1 MPFNIGH
8 PTIPLTLNFP
18 IVKDF
23 CSNPSR
29 PRVSEEAVPA
39 KAMPQGSDCR
49 CPLAQ
54 RHDLWEHPVEA
65 LQHHPNA
72 SAPFAAKPLIQSK
85 GVKENKIRI
94 KTHVM
99 RKTLGC
105 TGQHWGNE
113 NQTWQIPRNDK
124 HKSRVDKSFVMISL
138 FLVRQIF
145 RYKRVDKSK
154 DCIVLSIP
162 ASYFKSSKQLLS
174 SWCQYP
180 AQVEVLLDSNALLP
194 SGCRSEP
201 SAVDLQTLHLDGLDV
216 WTA

>member
-1 MPFNIGH
+1 
-8 PTIPLTLNFP
+8 
-18 IVKDF
+18 
-23 CSNPSR
+23 
-29 PRVSEEAVPA
+29 
-39 KAMPQGSDCR
+39 
-49 CPLAQ
+49 
-54 RHDLWEHPVEA
+54 
-65 LQHHPNA
+65 
-72 SAPFAAKPLIQSK
+72 
-85 GVKENKIRI
+85 
-94 KTHVM
+94 
-99 RKTLGC
+99 
-105 TGQHWGNE
+105 
-113 NQTWQIPRNDK
+113 
-124 HKSRVDKSFVMISL
+124 MISL

-216 WTA
+216 WTAWFHTTPTASYSVVWRGLCHLLFVVESTSHFPYMLFRHSQAPPTNQHIVAHFPIRIWVSTMKYCHPFFHQPMGIHGAGRASTLHKRAQSLWRAWPEGSRAKALRA

>member
-54 RHDLWEHPVEA
+54 RHDLSEHPVEA

-72 SAPFAAKPLIQSK
+72 SAPFAAKPVIQSK
-85 GVKENKIRI
+85 GVKENNIRI
-94 KTHVM
+94 KTHVL
-99 RKTLGC
+99 RKTLGR

-113 NQTWQIPRNDK
+113 NQTWQIPRNDN

-154 DCIVLSIP
+154 DCMVLSMECFVFQIIQATPVVLVSIP
-162 ASYFKSSKQLLS
+162 CPSWSAS
-174 SWCQYP
+174 W
-180 AQVEVLLDSNALLP
+180 
-194 SGCRSEP
+194 
-201 SAVDLQTLHLDGLDV
+201 
-216 WTA
+216 